1 MVPTH
6 GLQMTSKDDFLEN
19 HLNFKQLYL
28 FFVSKKA
35 LRRGNSTEAKSVD
48 SLPEVEIG
56 ACHME

>member
-6 GLQMTSKDDFLEN
+6 DLQMTSKDDFLGN

-35 LRRGNSTEAKSVD
+35 LHRGNSIEANSVD
-48 SLPEVEIG
+48 SLPEVETG